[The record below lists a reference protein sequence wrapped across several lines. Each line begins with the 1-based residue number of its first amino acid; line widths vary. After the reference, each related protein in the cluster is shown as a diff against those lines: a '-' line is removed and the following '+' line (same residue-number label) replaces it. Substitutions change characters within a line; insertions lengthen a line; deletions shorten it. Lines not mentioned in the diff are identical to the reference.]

1 MVENPNTVWLVRK
14 FGDFKSSL
22 ASENDVVILIQ
33 DAVLRAPNKN
43 WYLCKEDVSA
53 RGIKV
58 QEEFL
63 LSWEDISK
71 LIIKAKNVV
80 VW

>member
-14 FGDFKSSL
+14 FGDFKSNL
-22 ASENDVVILIQ
+22 LSEDDLVVLIQ
-33 DAVLRAPNKN
+33 DATLRAPNKN
-43 WYLCKEDVSA
+43 WYICKEDAMA
-53 RGIKV
+53 RNLEI

-63 LSWEDISK
+63 LSWEDISN
-71 LIIKAKNVV
+71 IILKAKNVV